1 MSIDDGKKRE
11 NESVQNSL
19 MKKVKIKNKFEE
31 EQKKIKKNKF
41 KETYA
46 LRIKK
51 KMGEYYEKKQFKSHA
66 KRKKDNYSNILNV
79 IKKTMKTL
87 KEKNQRKHKQ

>member
-66 KRKKDNYSNILNV
+66 KRKKDNNSKILNV
-79 IKKTMKTL
+79 IKKTMK
-87 KEKNQRKHKQ
+87 K